1 MAGNKSNLR
10 RACTAAI
17 CQALLHLLGPD
28 KVSLPGSGAYNASLT
43 SYFALQVSDIHPHC
57 FASPRAADEVASVVE
72 LLTSNTTGRRPD
84 EVAIRSGGHM
94 WVAGASNAPGGVTID
109 LRAFDAIQLSP
120 DAKTVSL
127 GPGARWQDV
136 YAALDPYGLS
146 VAGGRIG
153 TVGVGGLVLGGG
165 ISFFS
170 PRRGW
175 TCDTATAFQVVLAN
189 GSVVEANANENTDLF
204 HGLRGGSNNLGIVT
218 RIDLTTFQQG
228 DVWFA
233 NIYHPLTTVDEQIKT
248 VARITSPE
256 NYDVDA
262 SFVTGFGYASTQGL
276 TVVNNQLA
284 YAKPTGDANTPP
296 AYYNDFLSLP
306 SLFNSTSVLNMSSL
320 ARQGNANLPPGAAR
334 YLFATT
340 TFRPTEPMLR
350 AAFDAW
356 NSSLPSISAVTGV
369 TWSLSFEPL
378 PPSLYLPGAATNSL
392 GLANRSG
399 TRIIC
404 LLSQAWADAADDA
417 HVYATS
423 EAIIAEI
430 EAAARRLDAYDPYLY
445 LNYGAPW
452 QDPISSYG
460 GESVRRLQKLREKVD
475 PRGVFTEIVRG
486 GFKIPRGE

>member
-1 MAGNKSNLR
+1 MANLR

-17 CQALLHLLGPD
+17 CQALLGLLGPD

-57 FASPRAADEVASVVE
+57 FASPRAADEVAAVVE
-72 LLTSNTTGRRPD
+72 LLTSNTTGRAG

-94 WVAGASNAPGGVTID
+94 WVAGASNAPGGVTVD
-109 LRAFDAIQLSP
+109 LRALDAIQLSA
-120 DAKTVSL
+120 DATTVSL

-136 YAALDPYGLS
+136 YAALDPFGLS

-153 TVGVGGLVLGGG
+153 TVGVGGLTLGGG

-175 TCDTATAFQVVLAN
+175 TCDTASAFQVVLAN
-189 GSVVEANANENTDLF
+189 GSVVEANARENTDLF

-218 RIDLTTFQQG
+218 RIDLATFKQG
-228 DVWFA
+228 DLWFA

-248 VARITSPE
+248 VARITAPE

-284 YAKPTGDANTPP
+284 YAKPAANGTNP
-296 AYYNDFLSLP
+296 AYYDAFLALP
-306 SLFNSTSVLNMSSL
+306 SFFNATAVLNMTSL
-320 ARQGNANLPPGAAR
+320 ARQGNSNLPPGAAR

-340 TFRPTEPMLR
+340 TFRPTEAMLR

-356 NSSLPSISAVTGV
+356 NSSLPGVAGIRGV

-378 PPSLYLPGAATNSL
+378 PPSLYAPGAAANAL
-392 GLANRSG
+392 GLQGRAG
-399 TRIIC
+399 TRVIC

-417 HVYATS
+417 KVYAAS
-423 EAIIAEI
+423 AAVIREI
-430 EAAARRLDAYDPYLY
+430 EAAARRLGAYDPFLY

-452 QDPISSYG
+452 QDPIRSYG
-460 GESVRRLQKLREKVD
+460 RESVRKLQALRARVD
-475 PRGVFTEIVRG
+475 PGGVFTDLVRG
-486 GFKIPRGE
+486 GFKIPRG